1 MGGWKCD
8 VGVDVDVDVVSSV
21 CVWRRGESERREKR
35 LLLMAASRWK
45 RSVVLGTWKLSI
57 NM

>member
-1 MGGWKCD
+1 
-8 VGVDVDVDVVSSV
+8 
-21 CVWRRGESERREKR
+21 

>member
-1 MGGWKCD
+1 MGGWV
-8 VGVDVDVDVVSSV
+8 VGSMMLMLLLLFLR
-21 CVWRRGESERREKR
+21 CVWGRGESERREKR
-35 LLLMAASRWK
+35 LLLMAGSRWK